1 MELAGQVAVVTG
13 AGRGLGRAIAL
24 RLAQAGAT
32 VVVAARTA
40 ADLDALVADIERAG
54 GHALAVV
61 ADVSDEAQAERL
73 IATAAAAYAN
83 QIDLLVNNAG
93 WTFRGAITEID
104 TENWLKA
111 LGANLFS
118 TFFCTRAVAP
128 LMIARGQGKI
138 VNISS
143 IGGRRGGA
151 RGAAYSAAK
160 FAVMGLGE
168 ATARDLKDHG
178 ITVSAVLPGPTA
190 TPARAR
196 NAPDQDPRTE
206 LQPDEVAEVVLFL
219 ATRPPNVIIPEITVI
234 PRKTL

>member
-1 MELAGQVAVVTG
+1 MDLSGQVAIVTG
-13 AGRGLGRAIAL
+13 AGRGLGRAIAV
-24 RLAQAGAT
+24 RLAQAGAA

-40 ADLDALVADIERAG
+40 ADLDSLVAEIESAG
-54 GHALAVV
+54 GRALACV
-61 ADVSDEAQAERL
+61 ADVSDESQAQRVV
-73 IATAAAAYAN
+73 ATAAAAFGN
-83 QIDLLVNNAG
+83 QIDVLVNNAG
-93 WTFRGAITEID
+93 WTFRGAIADID
-104 TENWLKA
+104 TANWSKT

-118 TFFCTRAVAP
+118 TFYCTRAVAP

-138 VNISS
+138 INISS
-143 IGGRRGGA
+143 TAGKRGGA

-160 FAVMGLGE
+160 FAVLGLGE

-206 LQPDEVAEVVLFL
+206 LPPFEVAEVVLFL
-219 ATRPPNVIIPEITVI
+219 ATRPGNVIIPEITVI